1 MRGAMDDD
9 GRCLY
14 DDAYGERPHFSL
26 LIEVVSNELG
36 VFIQTTRDGR
46 VSKDSADI
54 AADVSLA
61 TPAMMSVMLGMSS
74 EVPDA

>member
-1 MRGAMDDD
+1 MHK
-9 GRCLY
+9 
-14 DDAYGERPHFSL
+14 GERPHFTL

-46 VSKDSADI
+46 VSASAADI
-54 AADVSLA
+54 AADVGLA
-61 TPAMMSVMLGMSS
+61 TPAMLGAVIGMTS